1 MVVCSLAALLQAERS
16 SSAWRGAARGL
27 DLWLR
32 DSRWSLRH
40 IEILTRGSKP
50 RARHLHLSA
59 VGDLCPLGQR
69 SQLADRTRAQ
79 LEGERGPGFFLMVV
93 RPLAAPSPGRTFEF
107 CLERSSQGLDPLV
120 KRLEMVIETY
130 RNLNQRVQ
138 TPGLG
143 THLSAV
149 GDLCPLG
156 QRSQLA
162 DRTRAQLEGERGP
175 GFFLMVVRPL
185 AAPSPG
191 RTFEFC
197 LERSSQGLDPLVKR
211 LEMVIET
218 YRNLNQRVQTPGLGT
233 FTYQSSW

>member
-1 MVVCSLAALLQAERS
+1 M
-16 SSAWRGAARGL
+16 
-27 DLWLR
+27 
-32 DSRWSLRH
+32 RH
-40 IEILTRGSKP
+40 IEILTRGP
-50 RARHLHLSA
+50 N
-59 VGDLCPLGQR
+59 P
-69 SQLADRTRAQ
+69 
-79 LEGERGPGFFLMVV
+79 GPG
-93 RPLAAPSPGRTFEF
+93 TF
-107 CLERSSQGLDPLV
+107 
-120 KRLEMVIETY
+120 TY
-130 RNLNQRVQ
+130 QL
-138 TPGLG
+138 
-143 THLSAV
+143 V

-233 FTYQSSW
+233 FTYQLVGDLCPLGQRSQLADRTRAQLEGERGPGFFLMVVRPLAAPSPGRTFEFCLERSS

>member
-1 MVVCSLAALLQAERS
+1 MVVCS
-16 SSAWRGAARGL
+16 GCFF
-27 DLWLR
+27 
-32 DSRWSLRH
+32 SRQNVRVLPG
-40 IEILTRGSKP
+40 EE
-50 RARHLHLSA
+50 
-59 VGDLCPLGQR
+59 
-69 SQLADRTRAQ
+69 QL
-79 LEGERGPGFFLMVV
+79 
-93 RPLAAPSPGRTFEF
+93 
-107 CLERSSQGLDPLV
+107 GLDPLV

-175 GFFLMVVRPL
+175 GFFLMVVCSL
-185 AAPSPG
+185 AASFSRQNVRVLPG
-191 RTFEFC
+191 E
-197 LERSSQGLDPLVKR
+197 EQPGLDPLVKR

-233 FTYQSSW
+233 SPISSW